1 MKRNA
6 KRITAALL
14 ASVLLF
20 TDCASGFAAETDSAV
35 MQNEEQGGVR

>member
-6 KRITAALL
+6 KRIVAAFL

-20 TDCASGFAAETDSAV
+20 TDCASGFAAETNW
-35 MQNEEQGGVR
+35 QR